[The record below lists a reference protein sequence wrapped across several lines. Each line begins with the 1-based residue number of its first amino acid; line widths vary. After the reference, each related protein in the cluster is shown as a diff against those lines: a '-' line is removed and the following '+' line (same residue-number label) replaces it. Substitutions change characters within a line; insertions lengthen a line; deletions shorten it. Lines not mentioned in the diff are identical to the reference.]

1 MYLWNQWST
10 HYKSVLGGNLWGVY
24 NTLTDWGTHA
34 KSTST
39 NVAGIQHR
47 RAVRIQKVLQTPY
60 FIAA

>member
-1 MYLWNQWST
+1 MAWYNN
-10 HYKSVLGGNLWGVY
+10 HYKNALGANLWGVY